1 MHRALTAA
9 EVSELATDGN
19 HRVDRGLYLAI
30 RKDGKSRSWLFRYS
44 RNGKAHWLG
53 LGPARLFSLTDAKRK
68 AVTAEKML
76 HDGVDPLGAR
86 AARREAE
93 KSRAATPTF
102 AACAEA
108 FIAAHED
115 GWSNAKH
122 AYQVRQSLETYAYP
136 VIGQRP
142 VDAIDANH
150 LVEVLE
156 PIWATKTETAT
167 RVRSRIESV
176 LDWAA
181 SAGHRSGENPARW
194 KGQLSHRLPPPRRV
208 AKVKNHVAI
217 PYADAPALFAA
228 ATETT
233 TGQLLR
239 FIMLTA
245 VRFNEAARATWSE
258 FNLDAAVWTIPG
270 ERMKTRQPHRVPL
283 TDAAL
288 EILAVLKGDKPK
300 PGSLVFKGQA
310 KGKPISDTA
319 VRKALRKIGPADAD
333 THGLRST
340 FRDWAA
346 EQTDYAG
353 EIAEAA
359 LAHVTGSA
367 VELAY
372 KRTTFFDKRRA
383 LMTDWADFLA
393 GKAGGEAPE
402 SADSAEVE
410 EEEEA

>member
-1 MHRALTAA
+1 MRRALTAA
-9 EVSELATDGN
+9 EVAEITKDGN
-19 HRVDRGLYLAI
+19 HRIDRGLYLAI
-30 RKDGKSRSWLFRYS
+30 RKGGKSRSWLFRYS
-44 RNGKAHWLG
+44 RNGRAHWLG
-53 LGPARLFSLTDAKRK
+53 LGPARLFGLTEAKRK
-68 AVTAEKML
+68 AVAAEKLL
-76 HDGVDPLGAR
+76 HDGIDPLGAR

-93 KSRAATPTF
+93 KARAAMPTF

-108 FIAAHED
+108 FIAAHQD

-122 AYQVRQSLETYAYP
+122 AYQVRQSLESYAYP
-136 VIGQRP
+136 IIGQRP

-245 VRFNEAARATWSE
+245 VRFNEAAKATWSE

-270 ERMKTRQPHRVPL
+270 ERMKMREPHRVPL

-288 EILAVLKGDKPK
+288 EILAALKSDKPK
-300 PGSLVFKGQA
+300 PKPNDLVFAGQTP
-310 KGKPISDTA
+310 GKTISDTA

-340 FRDWAA
+340 FRDWSA

-359 LAHVTGSA
+359 LAHVTGNA

-383 LMTDWADFLA
+383 LMTDWAGFLA
-393 GKAGGEAPE
+393 GKSTQGEAPK
-402 SADSAEVE
+402 SVDSAEVE
-410 EEEEA
+410 EA